1 METIIDRLGRL
12 ESIRKIQN
20 TCIYNIRSPG
30 KFVPM
35 FKEFG
40 QHETSYSKISKLRER
55 WKKVYGTKLHLYNSI
70 NVYQME
76 M

>member
-1 METIIDRLGRL
+1 METIIDQLDRL

-20 TCIYNIRSPG
+20 IYNIRSPG
-30 KFVPM
+30 KFGQI

-55 WKKVYGTKLHLYNSI
+55 WKKVYRTKLHLYNSI
-70 NVYQME
+70 NVYRME